1 MKLTSLDAFQF
12 GFNASWI
19 SIFISCI
26 FRILPGM
33 PSVCTKGNPFP
44 GLEAHVFASRV
55 LSREF
60 PHVAPSALEGEASG
74 LDQQFGSNND
84 SLLGAWDWN
93 TEVEVFFKHWSYKM
107 QQLYIVNQCKFV
119 IHLSTRRSWLDGSLR
134 FGTWM
139 DLAHSVIFNSHCKNE
154 TFRFMVGAVSPA
166 SICADETIST
176 LRFAS
181 SVKRVKTVWH
191 SILWTSWDFQ
201 KNDAITFDHLGN
213 VHWGGTSKCQQEA
226 RSCCVFTG
234 VRWLLCCFKAVK
246 WKLGGFVRMLQ
257 KPCRRINFFS
267 CKIVQMVNWI

>member
-93 TEVEVFFKHWSYKM
+93 TEVEVFFKHWSYRM
-107 QQLYIVNQCKFV
+107 QRLYIVNQCKFV
-119 IHLSTRRSWLDGSLR
+119 IHLSLLEGVDSMTPWDLGPGWTWLIAWFSTATVKMRPSGSWLELFLLPRFVLMRRSAHFVLQALWSESKL
-134 FGTWM
+134 FGTQFCG
-139 DLAHSVIFNSHCKNE
+139 LHE
-154 TFRFMVGAVSPA
+154 
-166 SICADETIST
+166 
-176 LRFAS
+176 
-181 SVKRVKTVWH
+181 
-191 SILWTSWDFQ
+191 
-201 KNDAITFDHLGN
+201 
-213 VHWGGTSKCQQEA
+213 TSKRMMLSHLTTWEMFIEVALQNVNKKQEA
-226 RSCCVFTG
+226 VASLQAWDG
-234 VRWLLCCFKAVK
+234 YSAVLK
-246 WKLGGFVRMLQ
+246 QSSG
-257 KPCRRINFFS
+257 S
-267 CKIVQMVNWI
+267 